1 MTDNIFEFAKTNQA
15 LGNLSETIIR
25 LDAALKSK
33 KQQISSSRQEQK
45 ALLEKR
51 ESQLENLR
59 TASAD
64 VIENI
69 DAIINSLDNVL
80 ENDGSGNNHN

>member
-25 LDAALKSK
+25 LDTALKSK
-33 KQQISSSRQEQK
+33 KQQIAGSRQEQK

-51 ESQLENLR
+51 ETQLENLR
-59 TASAD
+59 TASVG

-80 ENDGSGNNHN
+80 ENNGSGNNHN

>member
-15 LGNLSETIIR
+15 LGNLSETVIR

-69 DAIINSLDNVL
+69 DALINSLDNVL

>member
-33 KQQISSSRQEQK
+33 QQQISGSRQEQK
-45 ALLEKR
+45 SLLEKR
-51 ESQLENLR
+51 EAQLENLR
-59 TASAD
+59 ATSAD
-64 VIENI
+64 VLENI
-69 DAIINSLDNVL
+69 DSLINSLDNVL
-80 ENDGSGNNHN
+80 ENNGSGNNHN